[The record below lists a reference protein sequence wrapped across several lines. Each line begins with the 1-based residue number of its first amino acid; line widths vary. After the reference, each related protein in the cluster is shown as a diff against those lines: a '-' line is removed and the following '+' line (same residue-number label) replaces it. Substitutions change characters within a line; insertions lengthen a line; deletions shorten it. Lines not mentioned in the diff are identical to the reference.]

1 MNARPIAIAAGLLL
15 TAPTLADTINVP
27 ADHPT
32 IQGAVDAAND
42 GDEIVVAPGVYTSGG
57 LHVVDM
63 LGKAIVLRSSDGP
76 ERTFID
82 GGNTRIGRRGII
94 CQNGETVQTS
104 IEGFTIRN
112 CAASW
117 YDWNDNGEV
126 DYWEFFGGGLWNRD
140 GSSPTVLNCWFIN
153 NVAEYGGAIC
163 NFDEGSNAN
172 NPRVVDCLF
181 QNNTAGEGVGGGIY
195 SYASSPTV
203 SGCTFINN
211 TAAYGGGMINMS
223 GSDADVTDCSFTDNS
238 ATADGGGLY
247 NDSSMPIV
255 SNCTF
260 MNNHA
265 DDDGGAV
272 FNADP
277 SSNQNIPSFNQ
288 CSFIGNHAANEGG
301 GMHNFSVSP
310 VIDSCEFSNNAAGD
324 GGGILSWNGS
334 TPRVAD
340 TPFCGNTPT
349 DIDGNWID
357 EGGNTFDDACGPCDA
372 DLDGSGHVGVDDL
385 LLIIAAWA
393 SDDPDADLSLDGIV
407 GVDDLLIV
415 IAAWGECP

>member
-1 MNARPIAIAAGLLL
+1 MDTRLTTITASLLF
-15 TAPTLADTINVP
+15 TAPALAGTINVP

-32 IQGAVDAAND
+32 IQSAVDAAID
-42 GDEIVVAPGVYTSGG
+42 GDEIVVAPGTYSSGG

-76 ERTFID
+76 ETTIID

-104 IEGFTIRN
+104 IEGFTIQN

-140 GSSPTVLNCWFIN
+140 GSSPSVQNCWFIN
-153 NVAEYGGAIC
+153 NVAEYGGGIC

-172 NPRVVDCLF
+172 NPRVVDCIFLS
-181 QNNTAGEGVGGGIY
+181 NTAGEGVGGGIY
-195 SYASSPTV
+195 SYASNPMV
-203 SGCTFINN
+203 SGCTFTNN
-211 TAAYGGGMINMS
+211 TAGYGGGMINMN
-223 GSDADVTDCSFTDNS
+223 GSNANIFDCTFTGNAAS
-238 ATADGGGLY
+238 ADGGAVY
-247 NDSSMPIV
+247 NDSSMP
-255 SNCTF
+255 SLLNCTF
-260 MNNHA
+260 TSNTA

-277 SSNQNIPSFNQ
+277 SSSQNIPSFNR
-288 CSFIGNHAANEGG
+288 CTFIGNQATNEGG

-310 VIDSCEFSNNAAGD
+310 LLEYCEFRNNSASE
-324 GGGILSWNGS
+324 GGGILSWNAS
-334 TPRVAD
+334 NPRIWA

-349 DIDGNWID
+349 HIDGNWTD
-357 EGGNTFDDACGPCDA
+357 EGGNEFEDNCGPCEA

-385 LLIIAAWA
+385 LIIIAAWA
-393 SDDPDADLSLDGIV
+393 SDDAKADLSQDGIV

-415 IAAWGECP
+415 IAAWGECE

>member
-1 MNARPIAIAAGLLL
+1 MNTRPIAIAAGLLL
-15 TAPTLADTINVP
+15 TASAHAGTINVP

-32 IQGAVDAAND
+32 IQSAVDAAID
-42 GDEIVVAPGVYTSGG
+42 GDEIVVAPGIYTSSG

-76 ERTFID
+76 ERTIID

-140 GSSPTVLNCWFIN
+140 GSSPSIQNCWFIN
-153 NVAEYGGAIC
+153 NVAEYGGGIC

-172 NPRVVDCLF
+172 NPRVVDCIF
-181 QNNTAGEGVGGGIY
+181 QNNTAGEGVGGGVY

-211 TAAYGGGMINMS
+211 SAGYGGGMINMN
-223 GSDADVTDCSFTDNS
+223 GSDADVTSCSFTDNTAS
-238 ATADGGGLY
+238 ADGGGVY
-247 NDSSMPIV
+247 NDSSMPTM
-255 SNCTF
+255 SGCTF
-260 MNNHA
+260 TNNHA

-277 SSNQNIPSFNQ
+277 SSSQNIPSFNQ
-288 CSFIGNHAANEGG
+288 CIFTGNHAANEGG

-310 VIDSCEFSNNAAGD
+310 VIEDCEFSNNAAGD

-334 TPRVAD
+334 TPRIAD
-340 TPFCGNTPT
+340 TPFCGNAPT
-349 DIDGNWID
+349 DIDGDWID
-357 EGGNTFDDACGPCDA
+357 EGGNTFDDACGPCAA

-385 LLIIAAWA
+385 LLIIAAWG
-393 SDDPDADLSLDGIV
+393 SDDAETDLSQDGIV

-415 IAAWGECP
+415 IAGWGDCP